1 MGMYSR
7 TYFYP
12 VPAKRMSAGSFELL
26 AVAQLTL
33 CAMIKRRRASA
44 WIGNTG
50 RFTST
55 ATVGEATIL
64 SSCAM
69 LARLDGNS

>member
-1 MGMYSR
+1 VAIPVPGGSASPQNVQISPEMGMYSR

-33 CAMIKRRRASA
+33 CAQ
-44 WIGNTG
+44 
-50 RFTST
+50 
-55 ATVGEATIL
+55 
-64 SSCAM
+64 
-69 LARLDGNS
+69 